1 MDSSPTGPTALPA
14 AHRTDGAEA
23 RERLLHTALRLFSE
37 KGFARTST
45 REIAQAASV
54 NLAAIRYYFGDK
66 AGLYA
71 ATFTEPMGAARD
83 VIPLISPPHLSLR
96 QALQAYYAFFV
107 APLKQ
112 GELARQCLRLHIR
125 EMLEPTDQWA
135 EEMRQDVMAPHAALL
150 AVLRRHLGL
159 PHDDDD
165 DQHRLAFALDGL
177 AIHLF
182 VAQDIVD
189 AVRPGLLGSTDA
201 IDTWAGRLTDNG
213 LALVAAE
220 RRRRAAASVPPV
232 AAAAPRMA
240 PAPKPSVSVPTAR
253 PARTPAR
260 SRTGAQTPGP
270 ARAVRSRSAAAHAP
284 TPSSAA
290 ARAPAGP
297 KTRKSAP

>member
-1 MDSSPTGPTALPA
+1 MDSSLPDPTALPA

-83 VIPLISPPHLSLR
+83 VIPLISPPRLSLR
-96 QALQAYYAFFV
+96 QALHTYYAFFV
-107 APLKQ
+107 EPLKQ
-112 GELARQCLRLHIR
+112 GALARQCLRLHIR

-135 EEMRQDVMAPHAALL
+135 EEMRQDVMAPHAALM
-150 AVLRRHLGL
+150 AVLRRHLVL
-159 PHDDDD
+159 RHDDDD
-165 DQHRLAFALDGL
+165 LHRLAFALDGL

-182 VAQDIVD
+182 VAQDIVE
-189 AVRPGLLGSTDA
+189 ALRPGLLGSTAA
-201 IDTWAGRLTDNG
+201 IDTWADRLTENG

-220 RRRRAAASVPPV
+220 RRRRT
-232 AAAAPRMA
+232 AAAAR
-240 PAPKPSVSVPTAR
+240 R
-253 PARTPAR
+253 PAATRPAAGRTAPAR
-260 SRTGAQTPGP
+260 SPSTGAS
-270 ARAVRSRSAAAHAP
+270 ARAQKATAAP
-284 TPSSAA
+284 
-290 ARAPAGP
+290 RATAGT

>member
-1 MDSSPTGPTALPA
+1 MDAPLPDPTALPA

-96 QALQAYYAFFV
+96 QAMQAYYAFFV
-107 APLKQ
+107 EPLKQ

-135 EEMRQDVMAPHAALL
+135 EEMRQDVMAPHEALL

-159 PHDDDD
+159 KHDDDD
-165 DQHRLAFALDGL
+165 LHRLAFALDGL

-182 VAQDIVD
+182 VAQDIVE
-189 AVRPGLLGSTDA
+189 ALRPGLLGSTAA

-220 RRRRAAASVPPV
+220 RRRRTAVPRV
-232 AAAAPRMA
+232 AAAAARMV
-240 PAPKPSVSVPTAR
+240 PPPKPSVSVPTAR

-260 SRTGAQTPGP
+260 SRTVAQTPGP

>member
-1 MDSSPTGPTALPA
+1 MDAPLPDPTALPA

-96 QALQAYYAFFV
+96 QAMQAYYAFFV
-107 APLKQ
+107 EPLKQ

-135 EEMRQDVMAPHAALL
+135 EEMRQDVMAPHEALL

-159 PHDDDD
+159 KHDDDD
-165 DQHRLAFALDGL
+165 LHRLAFALDGL

-182 VAQDIVD
+182 VAQDIVE
-189 AVRPGLLGSTDA
+189 ALRPGLLGSTAA

-220 RRRRAAASVPPV
+220 RRRRAAASARGPAATRPAAGRTVPARKPSTG
-232 AAAAPRMA
+232 APARAPKSAAAPRA
-240 PAPKPSVSVPTAR
+240 TAG
-253 PARTPAR
+253 T
-260 SRTGAQTPGP
+260 
-270 ARAVRSRSAAAHAP
+270 
-284 TPSSAA
+284 
-290 ARAPAGP
+290 
-297 KTRKSAP
+297 KTRKPAP

>member
-1 MDSSPTGPTALPA
+1 MDSSPTGPIAPPA
-14 AHRTDGAEA
+14 THRTDGAEA

-83 VIPLISPPHLSLR
+83 VIPLISPLRLTLR
-96 QALQAYYAFFV
+96 QALHAYYAFFV
-107 APLKQ
+107 EPLKQ
-112 GELARQCLRLHIR
+112 GALARQCLRLHIR

-159 PHDDDD
+159 KHDDDD
-165 DQHRLAFALDGL
+165 LHRLAFALDGL

-182 VAQDIVD
+182 VAQDIVE
-189 AVRPGLLGSTDA
+189 ALRPGLLASTDA
-201 IDTWAGRLTDNG
+201 VDTWADRLTDNG

-220 RRRRAAASVPPV
+220 RRRRTAVPRV
-232 AAAAPRMA
+232 AAAAARMV
-240 PAPKPSVSVPTAR
+240 PPPKPAAPVPAAR

-260 SRTGAQTPGP
+260 PRTVAQTPAP
-270 ARAVRSRSAAAHAP
+270 ARAIRSRSAAARAL

-290 ARAPAGP
+290 AGAPAGS
-297 KTRKSAP
+297 KTRKFAP